1 MRSIIL
7 SIGLVLVVAMSISC
21 DENNNVIAQDMDP
34 GPTAPSDMTTVK
46 GTVIATDGQCSGTV
60 DGFDNGDS
68 VTVTLINSEEEPTG
82 KIDNNTKETS
92 AECSTASGVG
102 VITDSPPP
110 LSAMVCETANSTI
123 PGLSDGDFMSML
135 ISFSWLDA
143 FIDNVDKTVAIVKGD
158 IGAMPNTQNLPC
170 ARVKIENIT
179 ASN

>member
-1 MRSIIL
+1 MKSMFL
-7 SIGLVLVVAMSISC
+7 SIGLVLVLAMSFGC
-21 DENNNVIAQDMDP
+21 DSDNNVIAQDTDP
-34 GPTAPSDMTTVK
+34 GPTTPSDMTTVN

-60 DGFDNGDS
+60 NGFEIGDS
-68 VTVTLINSEEEPTG
+68 VTVTLINSETEPTG
-82 KIDNNTKETS
+82 KVDNNTKGTS

-110 LSAMVCETANSTI
+110 LSAMVCETADSTI

-158 IGAMPNTQNLPC
+158 IGAMSNTQNLPC
-170 ARVKIENIT
+170 ARVRIESLT